1 MPTIKVDDHINM
13 IELQPH
19 GIRGFLSTYLIS
31 GEEAALIDPGPS
43 SGIDILIEELGK
55 LGVDTGDIRCIMAT
69 HIHIDHAGGA
79 GKLLK
84 MMPNASIMVHSRGVH
99 HMVDPTR
106 LWEGA
111 LTALGELAVLYE
123 RVEGAPEDRVMAL
136 TEGMTVDL
144 GEGIKLG
151 VFETPGHASHCLSFF
166 EERSRGIFTGDAA
179 GLYLKPPGAVF
190 PTTPPP
196 LFLDSALESMDKM
209 IAKRP
214 EKIYYAHLGYADEG
228 LSKLEQYKQQLNLW
242 FNVVSE
248 AAGKGEGTQG
258 IYKKLEERDEMV
270 KMARDTLEDSP
281 IFRENLLLSIEGM
294 LGYLQR
300 TSQRAT

>member
-1 MPTIKVDDHINM
+1 LPTIKVDDHINM

-19 GIRGFLSTYLIS
+19 GIRGFLSTYLVS

-43 SGIDILIEELGK
+43 SGIDILVEELGK
-55 LGVDTGDIRCIMAT
+55 LGVDTGDIRYIMAT

-84 MMPNASIMVHSRGVH
+84 KMPNASIMVHSRGAC

-111 LTALGELAVLYE
+111 LNALGELAAIYE
-123 RVEGAPEDRVMAL
+123 RVEGAPEERVKVL

-151 VFETPGHASHCLSFF
+151 VLETPGHASHCLSFF
-166 EERSRGIFTGDAA
+166 DERSRGIFTGDAA
-179 GLYLKPPGAVF
+179 GLYLRPPGAVF
-190 PTTPPP
+190 PTTPQPF
-196 LFLDSALESMDKM
+196 FLDSALESVDKM
-209 IAKRP
+209 IAARP

-228 LSKLEQYKQQLNLW
+228 LYKLECYKQQLNLW
-242 FNVVSE
+242 FNVIAE
-248 AAGKGEGTQG
+248 AAGKGESTPE
-258 IYKKLEERDEMV
+258 IYKKLVERDEMV
-270 KMARDTLEDSP
+270 KMAREDLEGNP
-281 IFRENLLLSIEGM
+281 MFRENLLLSIEGI
-294 LGYLQR
+294 LGYLHR
-300 TSQRAT
+300 ISS